1 MAANIRNGC
10 QLCLYVLLLRHQ
22 HSFLFAN
29 INISSY
35 RDIWQAVV
43 QMELKTRTLLLRE
56 NRQIVQ
62 KVMGTFTRDSALPEH
77 LLALAKVLRV
87 RTKSP

>member
-1 MAANIRNGC
+1 MFPTVLHININ
-10 QLCLYVLLLRHQ
+10 LL
-22 HSFLFAN
+22 FN
-29 INISSY
+29 INIFSC

-43 QMELKTRTLLLRE
+43 QTELKTLTLLLRE

-62 KVMGTFTRDSALPEH
+62 KVMETFTRDSALPEH

-87 RTKSP
+87 RKNLHEI